1 MPDPEVVDDD
11 EGGGVGKPTY
21 YHYFAAGAT
30 LQRGL
35 HLAGRTVPLQPM
47 VACIVRFFPH
57 DCGV

>member
-1 MPDPEVVDDD
+1 MMR
-11 EGGGVGKPTY
+11 GGGGGKPTY

-47 VACIVRFFPH
+47 VACIARFFPH